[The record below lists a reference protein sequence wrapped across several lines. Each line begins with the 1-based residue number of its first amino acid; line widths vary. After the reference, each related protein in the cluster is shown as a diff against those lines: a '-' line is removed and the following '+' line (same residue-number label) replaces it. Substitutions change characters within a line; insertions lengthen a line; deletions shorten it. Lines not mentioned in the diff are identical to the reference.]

1 MKQRSGE
8 AYGPGG
14 QGALDK
20 NPNDHPELNSAPEG
34 PFPHVMGQSDDG
46 GMQGKESVSARGGT
60 FHFK

>member
-20 NPNDHPELNSAPEG
+20 NPNDPAELNGAPEG
-34 PFPHVMGQSDDG
+34 PFPHAMGQSDDG
-46 GMQGKESVSARGGT
+46 GIQGKETVSSRGIS
-60 FHFK
+60 FHWK